1 MRFTVDPHE
10 HLVRM
15 PLPVPIC
22 AHLADPFLAALSGK
36 QRTKAV
42 SPETDSFMTDV
53 DAARKQDVHHLHQAD
68 HLRAGLDLANRL
80 RFVIPRS

>member
-15 PLPVPIC
+15 PLPVPIYS
-22 AHLADPFLAALSGK
+22 HLADPFLAALCGK

-42 SPETDSFMTDV
+42 SPKTDPLMTDV
-53 DAARKQDVHHLHQAD
+53 DAEFVQKILQVPKRTRKQDVHHLHHAV
-68 HLRAGLDLANRL
+68 HLRAGL
-80 RFVIPRS
+80 